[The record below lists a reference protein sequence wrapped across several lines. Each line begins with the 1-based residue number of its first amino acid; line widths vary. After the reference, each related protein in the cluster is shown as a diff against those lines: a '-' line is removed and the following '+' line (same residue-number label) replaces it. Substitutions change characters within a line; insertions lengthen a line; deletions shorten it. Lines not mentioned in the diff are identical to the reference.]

1 MWARAPSAPRTVPGG
16 LTRPAAARCVNR
28 ASELGPAVPGRASA
42 RRGGERAR
50 AGERGGKEIGERR
63 RGGWNRLVTERAWSG
78 GEKPGTE
85 SARGD
90 NRAPQSRPPGNL
102 LRPSLLLAPNRGAR
116 RTRAAVRGQNPPRTL
131 GTNPGRSGLGPPAA
145 ASSRRSIYT
154 RGSGRTAGSWGGGLP
169 ARPLPLHAAPPPH
182 PAHPAHLG
190 LQDPLLRPGSAARY
204 WVGGLAEGRASL
216 REATSRPFL
225 QCE

>member
-16 LTRPAAARCVNR
+16 LTRPATARCVNR

-78 GEKPGTE
+78 GEKPETE

-90 NRAPQSRPPGNL
+90 NRAPQSRPPGDL
-102 LRPSLLLAPNRGAR
+102 PRPSLLLAPNRGAR

-131 GTNPGRSGLGPPAA
+131 GTNHLLQHPAA
-145 ASSRRSIYT
+145 AAFIPGAPAAPRAAGVGDYP
-154 RGSGRTAGSWGGGLP
+154 RGPSPCVRPRPPPRTPCALGAPGPLTPAGVR
-169 ARPLPLHAAPPPH
+169 RPL
-182 PAHPAHLG
+182 LG
-190 LQDPLLRPGSAARY
+190 RGI
-204 WVGGLAEGRASL
+204 G
-216 REATSRPFL
+216 
-225 QCE
+225 